1 MLIGLGFQQGTSCPN
16 VFKHPVRDICCS
28 VHGDDF
34 TSEGGKLALDWFE
47 LAVAEHY
54 EISVSPRLGP
64 GPADA
69 KEGRCLNRVIR
80 WCDGHIGYEAE
91 PRQAEKLVAECR
103 LEGA

>member
-1 MLIGLGFQQGTSCPN
+1 MLIGLGLQQGTSCPN

-34 TSEGGKLALDWFE
+34 TSEGGKLALDWFG

-80 WCDGHIGYEAE
+80 WCDGHIEYEAD
-91 PRQAEKLVAECR
+91 PDRRKSWWPSAA
-103 LEGA
+103 